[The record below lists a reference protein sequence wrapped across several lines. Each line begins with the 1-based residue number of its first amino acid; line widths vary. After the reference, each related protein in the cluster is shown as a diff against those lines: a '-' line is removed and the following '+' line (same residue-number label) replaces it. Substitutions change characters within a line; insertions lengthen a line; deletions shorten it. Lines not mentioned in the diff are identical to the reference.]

1 MLNSGILLD
10 FLYLKGELIHCSN
23 SVFCGSLLVHKWL
36 SLVCDKRTKLRVDTY
51 SFDIATTL
59 LLYFIK
65 VMTHNKL
72 DIEKSF
78 ITLQMFEKHLSM
90 RGGGGI
96 GD

>member
-10 FLYLKGELIHCSN
+10 FLYLKGELIHRSN
-23 SVFCGSLLVHKWL
+23 RVFCGSVLVHKWL
-36 SLVCDKRTKLRVDTY
+36 SLVCDRGTKLRVDTY

-72 DIEKSF
+72 DI
-78 ITLQMFEKHLSM
+78 
-90 RGGGGI
+90 
-96 GD
+96 